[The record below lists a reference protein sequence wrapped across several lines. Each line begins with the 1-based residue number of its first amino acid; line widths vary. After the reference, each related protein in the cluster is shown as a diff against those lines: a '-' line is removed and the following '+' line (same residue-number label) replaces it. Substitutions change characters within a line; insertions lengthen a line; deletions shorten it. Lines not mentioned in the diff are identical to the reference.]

1 MKTVHAVD
9 KSEFS
14 SRIRQHM
21 LAYEVRL
28 THLKPEHKWR
38 SNEVLLCIAPT
49 VQRAIE
55 MACEVY
61 PNDTIINQVVLRNNT
76 MDTVISADAIQSE

>member
-1 MKTVHAVD
+1 MKTVHTVD
-9 KSEFS
+9 KSEYS
-14 SRIRQHM
+14 TLIRQHM

-28 THLKPEHKWR
+28 THLKPDAKWR

-55 MACEVY
+55 MAVEVY

-76 MDTVISADAIQSE
+76 MDTVISADAIQ